1 MEAALEYALTPAH
14 GVSCQDGW
22 FFAVLCTKTDVSVAL
37 SSEVRVGLCSGV
49 SMSEDGAF
57 GSAEEPLG

>member
-1 MEAALEYALTPAH
+1 MSRWLVLRGTPH
-14 GVSCQDGW
+14 ENRR
-22 FFAVLCTKTDVSVAL
+22 LCRL